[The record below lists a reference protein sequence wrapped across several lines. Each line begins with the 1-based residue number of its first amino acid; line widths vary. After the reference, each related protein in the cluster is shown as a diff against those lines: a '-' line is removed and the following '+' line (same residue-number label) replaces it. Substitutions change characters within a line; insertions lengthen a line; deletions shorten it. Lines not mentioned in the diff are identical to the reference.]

1 MRLWREFLRIY
12 YAYASV
18 IGHIQLFWNRI
29 IAIIESLPKKVT
41 LNWKMSYKQKKE
53 VVSVTFDTTP
63 CYCIAVCK
71 NGNQDIIKALTFRY
85 SVLFPIPPILQELPS
100 NPSAHH
106 QPIVAAQ
113 SSEGLSGGHAY
124 VSLSCLQ

>member
-53 VVSVTFDTTP
+53 VVSVTFDTT
-63 CYCIAVCK
+63 
-71 NGNQDIIKALTFRY
+71 
-85 SVLFPIPPILQELPS
+85 S
-100 NPSAHH
+100 
-106 QPIVAAQ
+106 
-113 SSEGLSGGHAY
+113 
-124 VSLSCLQ
+124 